1 MAKNGV
7 SVGIDLEQSAI
18 AGAQV
23 RGAKTDQTLM
33 AAAVRALPEGLVFE
47 GEVVDVDGLANELK
61 TFWKEAGFTGR
72 RLRLG
77 VANQK
82 IVVRTM
88 EFPVIDEKELQAAIQ
103 FQAQEAI
110 PIPLDDAILDYQVLA
125 TVPGEDGG
133 GKQKVLIVAAQRDM
147 IRQFVDVAKKA
158 SLSVDGIDLQAFAL
172 TRAVG
177 PSVAFI
183 DQGADAKG
191 QEASALVNIGSGI
204 TNLVVASAGLP
215 QFTRVINLGCE
226 ALVQALLTNRGISHD
241 EADSMRLRV
250 GVSGGS
256 DEGIADLEP
265 ETIGEIH
272 QVLDAAS
279 EQFADEIRRSI
290 DYYHSQEP
298 EGQIGS
304 LLISGEG
311 ALTRHMP
318 EYLSEA
324 LHLPVSLGNALQHV
338 GENKTKLSQPEL
350 ETMAPRLA
358 IAIGLALEDE
368 E

>member
-7 SVGIDLEQSAI
+7 SVGIDLEQSSI
-18 AGAQV
+18 AGAQI
-23 RGAKTDQTLM
+23 RGAKTGQTLT

-47 GEVVDVDGLANELK
+47 GEVVDVDGLAAQLK
-61 TFWKEAGFTGR
+61 SFWKEAGFSGR

-88 EFPVIDEKELQAAIQ
+88 EFPLIDEKELEAAIQ

-110 PIPLDDAILDYQVLA
+110 PIPLDEAILDYQVLA
-125 TVPGEDGG
+125 TVPGEEGA

-147 IRQFVDVAKKA
+147 IGRFVEVAKKA
-158 SLSVDGIDLQAFAL
+158 SLGVEAIDLQAFAL
-172 TRAVG
+172 TRAVS
-177 PSVAFI
+177 PAVPFV
-183 DQGADAKG
+183 DQGGGTQAG
-191 QEASALVNIGSGI
+191 EATALVHIGSGI
-204 TNLVVASAGLP
+204 TNLVVAAGGMP

-226 ALVQALLTNRGISHD
+226 SLVQALITNRGIGHD
-241 EADSMRLRV
+241 EADALRLRV

-256 DEGIADLEP
+256 DEAIADLEP
-265 ETIGEIH
+265 DTVAEVHEA
-272 QVLDAAS
+272 LDAAS
-279 EQFADEIRRSI
+279 ESFADEIRRSI

-298 EGQIGS
+298 EGQISS
-304 LLISGEG
+304 LLITGEG

-318 EYLSEA
+318 EYLTEA
-324 LHLPVSLGNALQHV
+324 LHLPVSLGNAAQRIT
-338 GENKTKLSQPEL
+338 ENKTRLSQADL
-350 ETMAPRLA
+350 DTMAPRLA
-358 IAIGLALEDE
+358 IAIGLALDDE

>member
-1 MAKNGV
+1 MTYKDYIKWERMPSTWCPGCAIGTIFKSLAFALEKLNVPRENLVVV
-7 SVGIDLEQSAI
+7 SGIGCSGRAAGYFDCDSVHATHGRAI
-18 AGAQV
+18 PVAEGIK
-23 RGAKTDQTLM
+23 RYFGD
-33 AAAVRALPEGLVFE
+33 VRA
-47 GEVVDVDGLANELK
+47 
-61 TFWKEAGFTGR
+61 
-72 RLRLG
+72 
-77 VANQK
+77 
-82 IVVRTM
+82 
-88 EFPVIDEKELQAAIQ
+88 
-103 FQAQEAI
+103 
-110 PIPLDDAILDYQVLA
+110 
-125 TVPGEDGG
+125 
-133 GKQKVLIVAAQRDM
+133 
-147 IRQFVDVAKKA
+147 
-158 SLSVDGIDLQAFAL
+158 VDGIDLQAFAL
-172 TRAVG
+172 TRACS
-177 PSVAFI
+177 PPVAFI
-183 DQGADAKG
+183 DQGADAQG

-204 TNLVVASAGLP
+204 TNLVVAASGLP

-226 ALVQALLTNRGISHD
+226 ALVQSLVTNRGISHD
-241 EADSMRLRV
+241 EADGMRLMV
-250 GVSGGS
+250 GVTGGS

>member
-7 SVGIDLEQSAI
+7 SVGIDLEQSSI

-23 RGAKTDQTLM
+23 RGAKTGQTLM

-47 GEVVDVDGLANELK
+47 GEVVDVEGLAGELK
-61 TFWKEAGFTGR
+61 AFWKEAGFSGR

-88 EFPVIDEKELQAAIQ
+88 EFPLIDEKELEAAIQ

-125 TVPGEDGG
+125 TVPGEEGA

-147 IRQFVDVAKKA
+147 IARFVEVAKKA
-158 SLSVDGIDLQAFAL
+158 SLSVEGIDLQAFAL
-172 TRAVG
+172 TRAVS
-177 PSVAFI
+177 PAVAFI
-183 DQGADAKG
+183 DQGGGAQAG
-191 QEASALVNIGSGI
+191 EATALVHIGSGI
-204 TNLVVASAGLP
+204 TNLVVAAGGAP

-226 ALVQALLTNRGISHD
+226 ALVQALVTHRGISHD
-241 EADSMRLRV
+241 EADSLRLRV
-250 GVSGGS
+250 GVSGGT
-256 DEGIADLEP
+256 DEGVDDLEA
-265 ETIGEIH
+265 ETLAEIH
-272 QVLDAAS
+272 QALDAAS
-279 EQFADEIRRSI
+279 EAFADEIRRSI

-298 EGQIGS
+298 DGQIAG
-304 LLISGEG
+304 LLITGEG

-318 EYLSEA
+318 EYLTEA
-324 LHLPVSLGNALQHV
+324 LHLPVSLGNALQRLT
-338 GENKTKLSQPEL
+338 ENRSKLSQAEL
-350 ETMAPRLA
+350 EAMAPRLA